1 MFSNAFPSYSIKARV
16 LPMIFVDPH
25 DLHWGPHLSD
35 LHSSL
40 GSLEHALS
48 QSGPLQGLALSRHGA
63 CLCPES
69 CRICFSSPPAGS
81 LLTCRYLSEAF
92 PDHLSYFTI
101 FPPTLP
107 NPVDSLRVVFFFLR
121 TFHILTDCRLSP
133 FIFCLP
139 LEHNATRVDILMS
152 HCCLR
157 HLHLCLSHHRPF
169 ITSTC

>member
-1 MFSNAFPSYSIKARV
+1 MINIFKSKISSAYVFSNAFPSYSIKARV

-69 CRICFSSPPAGS
+69 CRICFSSPPA
-81 LLTCRYLSEAF
+81 LE
-92 PDHLSYFTI
+92 D
-101 FPPTLP
+101 PT
-107 NPVDSLRVVFFFLR
+107 
-121 TFHILTDCRLSP
+121 
-133 FIFCLP
+133 
-139 LEHNATRVDILMS
+139 EGG
-152 HCCLR
+152 CLR
-157 HLHLCLSHHRPF
+157 DSGKMAGGCRCAVQDVLGRGWETWLPSNRSLGSVNHRQNSGF
-169 ITSTC
+169 AL

>member
-1 MFSNAFPSYSIKARV
+1 MINIFKSKISSAYVFSNAFPSYSIKARV

-101 FPPTLP
+101 FPQH
-107 NPVDSLRVVFFFLR
+107 SLTQWTASGLFFFSLGL
-121 TFHILTDCRLSP
+121 F
-133 FIFCLP
+133 
-139 LEHNATRVDILMS
+139 
-152 HCCLR
+152 
-157 HLHLCLSHHRPF
+157 
-169 ITSTC
+169 TS